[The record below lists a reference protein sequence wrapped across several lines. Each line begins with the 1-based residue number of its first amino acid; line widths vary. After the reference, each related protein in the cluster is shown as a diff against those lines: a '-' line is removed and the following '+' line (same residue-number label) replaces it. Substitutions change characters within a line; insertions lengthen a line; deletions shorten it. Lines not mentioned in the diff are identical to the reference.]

1 MIEKT
6 AVLAAETTLFNS
18 VLSGNLLRKS
28 EDDISEI
35 IKVYIQDAEVK
46 NLMNVFNLNAGDFE
60 IIYYHVFESLFFR
73 DLLFVEDKPCL
84 FATALILNLSS
95 VVAIANRVYYNTK
108 TSKDRHDCLVEAA
121 NFSAH
126 AFFNEHAIRQNIVS
140 VQYFCRNGIV
150 QNLRQV

>member
-6 AVLAAETTLFNS
+6 AVLTAETTLFNS

-46 NLMNVFNLNAGDFE
+46 NLMNVFNLTAGDFE

-73 DLLFVEDKPCL
+73 DLLFVEDTRED
-84 FATALILNLSS
+84 AVSI
-95 VVAIANRVYYNTK
+95 YYKIFGGTNNGRME
-108 TSKDRHDCLVEAA
+108 SCR
-121 NFSAH
+121 FSEECH
-126 AFFNEHAIRQNIVS
+126 V
-140 VQYFCRNGIV
+140 
-150 QNLRQV
+150 

>member
-46 NLMNVFNLNAGDFE
+46 NLMNVFNLTAGDFE
-60 IIYYHVFESLFFR
+60 IIYYHV
-73 DLLFVEDKPCL
+73 
-84 FATALILNLSS
+84 
-95 VVAIANRVYYNTK
+95 VV
-108 TSKDRHDCLVEAA
+108 L
-121 NFSAH
+121 
-126 AFFNEHAIRQNIVS
+126 
-140 VQYFCRNGIV
+140 
-150 QNLRQV
+150 